1 MTDQFNEGLNTMDIS
16 RDSDYLEDDVFDTDT
31 DTDTSQQK
39 SEEISYFGPKDLAQD
54 RDGQAWREIEK
65 YRERRELELILKDDL
80 YADLDVNEVWE

>member
-31 DTDTSQQK
+31 GSGQQK
-39 SEEISYFGPKDLAQD
+39 SEEIGYFGPKDLAQD

-80 YADLDVNEVWE
+80 YADLDVNGVWE